1 MAPGPSNQLLEF
13 LHALRRRRYQVLVPA
28 LLVATIGICFAV
40 IVPKTYQISTR
51 IQINEARI
59 EPEFRRANPQESG
72 VRREAYSAYDHVVHY
87 ERVKEIIDR
96 NLAQWPEYV
105 QARGEQERQLFLKQV
120 LKRLWASPANSNSKT
135 GTIFVDIKYS
145 DENPTRAARFL
156 DELSQS
162 WLIAVFEADRTSLRD
177 EIRQLQEIFDSQAST
192 LKSLQDSLYKQKQ
205 LLGVDPSAKPG
216 QARREDRG
224 DWTFRTLDDASTE
237 LVKIESS
244 LRTARFEEE
253 QLRSRFELEPEE
265 ILEPVPVEERG
276 PPVELARL
284 AVELEK
290 VEEQLKELLPANSRY
305 KKLTREADELR
316 QKIEELS
323 KVEEDPTEKFARKPN
338 PLKREYELEL
348 RTKEDE
354 VGRLGDKRAALLEQ
368 IETLEDETRARTEQY
383 KSLEDLESKAQ
394 EAYLAQAETS
404 RQLDERKKSLLML
417 ETSPRPWSIAQPP
430 VPSSA
435 SKTPNPY
442 LLAAVAVF
450 LGLALGM
457 GLAIL
462 SEYARSSYR
471 TVADLA
477 TVMSVPVLGAIET
490 IVTRRERRA
499 LQLSRALGGLSTA
512 LIVGSLGWITYLWH
526 SAPERLPLEVQD
538 TIERLRSVLK

>member
-1 MAPGPSNQLLEF
+1 MAAGPSNQLLEF

-40 IVPKTYQISTR
+40 IVPKTYKISTR

-105 QARGEQERQLFLKQV
+105 QAKGEQERQLFLKQV
-120 LKRLWASPANSNSKT
+120 LKRLWAAPANSNSKT
-135 GTIFVDIKYS
+135 GTIFVDINYA

-162 WLIAVFEADRTSLRD
+162 WLIAVFEADRTSARD
-177 EIRQLQEIFDSQAST
+177 EIRQLQEIFDEQAKT
-192 LKSLQDSLYKQKQ
+192 LEDQQGQLYKQKE
-205 LLGVDPSAKPG
+205 LLGVDPSSKPG
-216 QARREDRG
+216 LARREDRG

-237 LVKIESS
+237 LVKIDSS
-244 LRTARFEEE
+244 LRTARFEAE
-253 QLRSRFELEPEE
+253 QLATRFELEPEE
-265 ILEPVPVEERG
+265 ILEPIPLEKRG
-276 PPVELARL
+276 PPVALARK
-284 AVELEK
+284 AAELEK
-290 VEEQLKELLPANSRY
+290 IEEELKELLPANSRY
-305 KKLTREADELR
+305 RKLTREAERLR
-316 QKIEELS
+316 LEIEELS
-323 KVEEDPTEKFARKPN
+323 QDEEDPAEQFAKKPN

-348 RTKEDE
+348 RKKEDE
-354 VGRLGDKRAALLEQ
+354 VGQLADRRAALLLQ

-383 KSLEDLESKAQ
+383 KSLEDLESRA
-394 EAYLAQAETS
+394 EESRIALVETS
-404 RQLDERKKSLLML
+404 RQLDARKKSLLML

-435 SKTPNPY
+435 SKTPNPF

-490 IVTRRERRA
+490 IVTRRERRS

>member
-1 MAPGPSNQLLEF
+1 MASGPSNQLLEF

-28 LLVATIGICFAV
+28 LLVSTIGICFAV
-40 IVPKTYQISTR
+40 IVPKTYKISTR

-96 NLAQWPEYV
+96 NLSQWPEYV
-105 QARGEQERQLFLKQV
+105 QAKGEQDRQLFLKQI

-135 GTIFVDIKYS
+135 GTIFVDIQYS

-177 EIRQLQEIFDSQAST
+177 EIRQLQEIFDDQAKT
-192 LKSLQDSLYKQKQ
+192 LKDQQDSLYKQKQ
-205 LLGVDPSAKPG
+205 LLGVDPSSKPN

-237 LVKIESS
+237 LVKIDSS

-253 QLRSRFELEPEE
+253 QLRARFELEPEE
-265 ILEPVPVEERG
+265 TLEALPLEKRG
-276 PPVELARL
+276 PPAELMRMSL
-284 AVELEK
+284 ELEK
-290 VEEQLKELLPANSRY
+290 IEEELKTLLPANSRY
-305 KKLTREADELR
+305 KKLSRQAEELR
-316 QKIEELS
+316 QRLEELAQ
-323 KVEEDPTEKFARKPN
+323 VEEDPAEKFATKPN

-348 RTKEDE
+348 RKKEDE
-354 VGRLGDKRAALLEQ
+354 VGQLADRRAALLEQ

-383 KSLEDLESKAQ
+383 KSLEDLESRA
-394 EAYLAQAETS
+394 EVARLDLNETS
-404 RQLDERKKSLLML
+404 RQLEERKKSLLML

-435 SKTPNPY
+435 AKTPNPF
-442 LLAAVAVF
+442 LLAAVSVF

-490 IVTRRERRA
+490 IITRRERRT

>member
-1 MAPGPSNQLLEF
+1 MAAAPNQLLEF

-28 LLVATIGICFAV
+28 LLVATLGTCFAV
-40 IVPKTYQISTR
+40 IVPKTYKISTR

-105 QARGEQERQLFLKQV
+105 QAKSEQERQLFLKQV
-120 LKRLWASPANSNSKT
+120 LKRLWASPANSNTKT
-135 GTIFVDIKYS
+135 GTIFVDIQFS
-145 DENPTRAARFL
+145 DENPERAARFL
-156 DELSQS
+156 DELSES
-162 WLIAVFEADRTSLRD
+162 WLITVFEADRTALRE
-177 EIRQLQEIFDSQAST
+177 EIRQLQGIFDSQAES
-192 LKSLQDSLYKQKQ
+192 LKKQQDALYNQMQ

-216 QARREDRG
+216 DTRREDRG
-224 DWTFRTLDDASTE
+224 DWTFRTLDDARTD
-237 LVKIESS
+237 LVEIEDE

-253 QLRSRFELEPEE
+253 QLSTRLEQQPDV
-265 ILEPVPVEERG
+265 IMEPVPVEKRG
-276 PPVELARL
+276 PPAELARMQG
-284 AVELEK
+284 ELEK
-290 VEEQLKELLPANSRY
+290 IEKELKTLLPANSRY
-305 KKLTREADELR
+305 KRLSGEADELR
-316 QKIEELS
+316 SEIEALS
-323 KVEEDPTEKFARKPN
+323 RLEEDPAASFVSRPN
-338 PLKREYELEL
+338 PEKQELEL
-348 RTKEDE
+348 ALRKKEDE
-354 VGRLGDKRAALLEQ
+354 VGRLADRREALVAKIEELEDKRRERNML
-368 IETLEDETRARTEQY
+368 Y
-383 KSLEDLESKAQ
+383 KNLEDLQSKAE
-394 EAYLAQAETS
+394 EARVALADTS
-404 RQLDERKKSLLML
+404 RQLEERKKSFSML
-417 ETSPRPWSIAQPP
+417 DASPHPWSIAQPP